1 MLAIVASVGI
11 MFAESGTCGENLTW
25 NYEDGVLTI
34 SGSGD
39 MTDYAFDNRS
49 PWDGKRLYISSV
61 VIENGVTSIGDYAF
75 YGCHSLTSVIIPEG
89 VTRIGEHGF
98 YYCDKLPS
106 IILPNSLKTIGNE
119 AFYPCEQLTSVTFGE
134 SLVSI
139 GEGAFSRCY
148 MLKEIKLPKTLSKVS
163 ESSFHECYS
172 LESIVVDE
180 GNTTYDSRE
189 NCNAIIE
196 TASDKLIMGCKKS
209 FIPNTVKII
218 GWDAFYGCYDLNSI
232 EIPASVEHVWGY
244 TSFYRVANVI
254 CSSTYEEDGTFP
266 WGARSI
272 NGYVDD
278 NIVYND
284 ESKTELRA
292 CFADAIGKISAPN
305 QVTSIKE
312 NAFYKCDSITAVTLP
327 TGVQSIGVSAFSMCS
342 SLISVNIPE
351 PVTEIPQQAFWH
363 CANLKSVSIAST
375 VTDIRGAAFDGCSSI
390 SKILC
395 YAVEPP
401 VIANRETFDWVP
413 RTAKVYVPETSL
425 DAYKADRYWKDF
437 DLQPLGTEPEDE
449 EGIDQ
454 ISQEPTAKSQKLMK
468 DGQLLILRGDRTYTL
483 TGQEVR

>member
-1 MLAIVASVGI
+1 MLAVVASVGI

-25 NYEDGVLTI
+25 NYEDGALTI
-34 SGSGD
+34 SGSGN

-75 YGCHSLTSVIIPEG
+75 YGCHSLTSVTIPEG

-119 AFYPCEQLTSVTFGE
+119 AFHPCEQLTSVTFGD

-196 TASDKLIMGCKKS
+196 TASNTLIKGCKNS

-272 NGYVDD
+272 NGYVDG

-292 CFADAIGKISAPN
+292 CFADAAGKITVSN
-305 QVTSIKE
+305 QVTSIRE
-312 NAFYKCDSITAVTLP
+312 NAFYKCDSITAVSLP
-327 TGVQSIGVSAFSMCS
+327 TGVQSIGVSAFTMCS
-342 SLISVNIPE
+342 SLQSVNIPE
-351 PVTEIPQQAFWH
+351 PVTEIPQQAFLR
-363 CANLKSVSIAST
+363 CANLRSVSIAST
-375 VTDIRGAAFDGCSSI
+375 VTDIRGAAFKDCSSI

-401 VIANRETFDWVP
+401 VIANSESLEWVP
-413 RTAKVYVPETSL
+413 RSAKVYIPATSME
-425 DAYKADRYWKDF
+425 AYKADYYWKDF

-449 EGIDQ
+449 EGIELIPATLDGTSRKLLHNGQ
-454 ISQEPTAKSQKLMK
+454 IY
-468 DGQLLILRGDRTYTL
+468 ILRGDKAYTI
-483 TGQEVR
+483 TGQVVK